1 MAFARTHRYVQPPP
15 SHAALSLRSGNT
27 PALGG
32 NAATLSGMSERGSAQ
47 LVDDGSRITIRGDWT
62 LEHISELAALCAQ
75 IRKAARS
82 DVALDIEVESRIDTA
97 GASVLLDLVAGDSQ
111 RVLTA
116 NDATRQLIAAVARA
130 EGVPAPKRKRDAGF
144 LGIVANVGNALEA
157 MWRNTLGL
165 VGFIGLILSSFARSA
180 LRPSQWRTTSTV
192 AHIEQTGLNAT
203 PIVALLCFLVGA
215 VVAFLGAVVLQD
227 FGASV
232 FTVELVG
239 YSFLRE
245 FGVLLTAIMVAGRSG
260 SAFTA
265 QIGSMKARE
274 EIDAIRTLGLQPVDV
289 LVMPRVIALLV
300 SLPILTLV
308 GMLAGIIGG
317 AVVCVATLDISPLM
331 FFTRLQETTSIRHF
345 WVGMS
350 KAPLFAFLIAAIG
363 CMEGFK
369 VSGSAESV
377 GTHTT
382 SSVVQSIFVVILV
395 DALAAVFFLEIDL

>member
-1 MAFARTHRYVQPPP
+1 
-15 SHAALSLRSGNT
+15 
-27 PALGG
+27 
-32 NAATLSGMSERGSAQ
+32 MSERGSAQ

-75 IRKAARS
+75 MRKAARS

-130 EGVPAPKRKRDAGF
+130 EGVPPPKRKRDAGF

-215 VVAFLGAVVLQD
+215 VVAFLGAVVLRD
-227 FGASV
+227 FGASI

-245 FGVLLTAIMVAGRSG
+245 FGVLLTAIMEAGRSG

-300 SLPILTLV
+300 SLPSLTLV

-331 FFTRLQETTSIRHF
+331 FFPRLQETTSIRHF
-345 WVGMS
+345 WVG
-350 KAPLFAFLIAAIG
+350 
-363 CMEGFK
+363 
-369 VSGSAESV
+369 
-377 GTHTT
+377 
-382 SSVVQSIFVVILV
+382 
-395 DALAAVFFLEIDL
+395 